1 MKALWSKLPPVH
13 EIDRTLAQ
21 RGLAQGLEVRDLVLE
36 LLEQLRQNQSLLEG
50 LDRAGLTD
58 WICTQVAAQSS
69 GQRPVINGTGTV
81 VHTNLGRSIFDRGL
95 LAKLPDLFSGYTN
108 LEYDL
113 EKGQRGQRVG
123 GAERL
128 VCRLTGAEA
137 ALFVNNNASAL
148 LLCLQAFGQGKEVL
162 LSRGEMVEIGGSF
175 RIPEMLET
183 SGAKLKEIGTTN
195 KTHLKDYQKAIGPE
209 TAMILKVHRSN
220 FKITG
225 FTAEVPRKELIGL
238 AEERGLVYLEDLGS
252 GALEPLDLGG
262 GAAEPGFS
270 SILAQGAEL
279 VTASGDK
286 LLGGPQA
293 GIILGKKTRIDRLK
307 EHPLYRCL
315 RCDKIT
321 LFLLEQTLLSYA
333 RGAWEKIP
341 TQRML
346 KEPASAVLERAQKV
360 LDGCPSPFVEL
371 VPTLATPGGG
381 ALAEE
386 SFGSYALWIKLPGAS
401 EEELHRIFRSLQT
414 PVIGRVK
421 EGRFLIDLKAV
432 PPEQLE
438 ALAAAIRGVLAGA
451 LVGDP

>member
-1 MKALWSKLPPVH
+1 MNPLWSKLPPVH
-13 EIDRTLAQ
+13 EIDRALAR
-21 RGLAQGLEVRDLVLE
+21 RGLAQGLEVRDLVGE
-36 LLEQLRQNQSLLEG
+36 LLAQLRQSPPLLET
-50 LDRAGLTD
+50 LARAELLD
-58 WICTQVAAQSS
+58 WICTQVAAQAG

-81 VHTNLGRSIFDRGL
+81 VHTNLGRSIFDREL
-95 LAKLPDLFSGYTN
+95 LAKLPELFSGYTN

-113 EKGQRGQRVG
+113 DKGQRGQRVG
-123 GAERL
+123 GAEKL
-128 VCRLTGAEA
+128 ICRLTGAEA

-175 RIPEMLET
+175 RIPEMLEA
-183 SGAKLKEIGTTN
+183 SGARLKEIGTTN

-209 TAMILKVHRSN
+209 TSMVLKVHRSN

-225 FTAEVPRKELIGL
+225 FTSEVPRKDLIAL
-238 AEERGLVYLEDLGS
+238 AAERGLVYLEDLGS
-252 GALEPLDLGG
+252 GALEPLELGG

-293 GIILGKKTRIDRLK
+293 GIILGTKARIDRLK

-346 KEPASAVLERAQKV
+346 REPAQAVLDRAQQV
-360 LDGCPSPFVEL
+360 LQACPARNLEL
-371 VPTLATPGGG
+371 VPTQATPGGG

-386 SFGSYALWIKLPGAS
+386 SFGSYALWVKLPGVS
-401 EEELHRIFRSLQT
+401 EEELHLAFRSLKT
-414 PVIGRVK
+414 PVVGRVK
-421 EGRFLIDLKAV
+421 EGKYLIDLKAV
-432 PPEQLE
+432 TNEQLPT
-438 ALAAAIRGVLAGA
+438 LVQAIQSVLAGPS
-451 LVGDP
+451 VGDP